1 VTSPAAA
8 AELRQR
14 LERRDAI
21 VGVVAFAKA
30 AGLSVVEVDADDA
43 RVERIGRGPLG
54 AQPHVIRL

>member
-8 AELRQR
+8 ADLRQR

-21 VGVVAFAKA
+21 VGVVAFAK

>member
-1 VTSPAAA
+1 MTSPAAA

-21 VGVVAFAKA
+21 VGVVAFAM

>member
-1 VTSPAAA
+1 MTSPAAA

-14 LERRDAI
+14 RERRDAI
-21 VGVVAFAKA
+21 AAVVAFAKA
-30 AGLSVVEVDADDA
+30 GLTVVEVDADDA

>member
-14 LERRDAI
+14 LERGDPIA
-21 VGVVAFAKA
+21 GVVAFAKA
-30 AGLSVVEVDADDA
+30 GPSVVEVDADDA

>member
-1 VTSPAAA
+1 VTRPDAA
-8 AELRQR
+8 AELQQR
-14 LERRDAI
+14 LGRRDTI

-30 AGLSVVEVDADDA
+30 RVSVVGVDAEDA

>member
-1 VTSPAAA
+1 VTRPAAA

-14 LERRDAI
+14 LERRDTI
-21 VGVVAFAKA
+21 VGAVAFAKA
-30 AGLSVVEVDADDA
+30 GVSVVGVDADDA